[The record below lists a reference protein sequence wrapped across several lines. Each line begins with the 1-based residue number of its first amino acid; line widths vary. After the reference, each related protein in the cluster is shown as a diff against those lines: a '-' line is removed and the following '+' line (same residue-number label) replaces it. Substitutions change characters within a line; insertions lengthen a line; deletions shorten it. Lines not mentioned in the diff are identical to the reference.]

1 MQKQNRLI
9 YFLLSLPAFVLY
21 SVFFIYPLM
30 NGFIYSLQDWN
41 GVGRDKDFVG
51 ISNYITL
58 FSDIRVRNTLSFT
71 LRYTIALLVGTI
83 VLSITIALLLDS
95 IIKARGFFRTMYFM
109 PAVLS
114 TLTVGLI
121 WNQLFSNALPQ
132 FGRLIG
138 SESLSSNV
146 LGDVK
151 LAFWAVVFTAL
162 WQGLATNVLLF
173 LSALQ
178 NIPKDLI
185 EAAGLDGANKR
196 QIFFRIKLPFII
208 PTLNIVII
216 LTAKNGLMA
225 FDNIFAL
232 TSGGPARTTESIGM
246 LIYKFAFEEFKYSY
260 SSALAILIFVI
271 IGILT
276 IIQLRTSERYE
287 VKA

>member
-1 MQKQNRLI
+1 
-9 YFLLSLPAFVLY
+9 
-21 SVFFIYPLM
+21 M

-185 EAAGLDGANKR
+185 EAAGLDRANKR